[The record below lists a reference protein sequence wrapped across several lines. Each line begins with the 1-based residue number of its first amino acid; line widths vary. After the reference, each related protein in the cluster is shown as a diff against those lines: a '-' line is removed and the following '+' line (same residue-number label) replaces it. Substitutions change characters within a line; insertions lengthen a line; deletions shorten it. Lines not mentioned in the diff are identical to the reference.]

1 MVPAYIVS
9 KDGFRRLIQTLDKRY
24 QLSSRTHF
32 TRVAIPEMY
41 EKCKAG
47 VEYELKKVK
56 FYATTTDMWSSRTME
71 PYMSLTVHYIDE
83 NYEIKSRCLQT
94 AYFPENHTG
103 ENIAQGLKEAL
114 ASWGLCEDQ
123 QVSIT
128 TDNGSNIV
136 KAVTLNNWTRLQCFG
151 HRLHLAIE
159 NAIKDEHISRANGL
173 CKKIVG
179 HFSHS
184 WKKKMM
190 LAEAQ
195 EELQLPQHALI
206 TSCPTRW
213 GSTQQ
218 MIDRVLEQQ
227 KALSQ
232 VLSADRKTRHLVP
245 QWQDTDVLESVSK
258 ALGPLQEFTD
268 ALSSENYSTLV
279 YPT

>member
-1 MVPAYIVS
+1 VTQSKVICKTCETIIATKRGNTTNLFQHLKQRHKKLHDQCMSTKSSETDKSTPQSQPSEQVSIVQAFASVTPYEKGSKRHKEITDAITNHICKDMVPAYIVS

-24 QLSSRTHF
+24 QLPSRTHF

-71 PYMSLTVHYIDE
+71 PYMSLTVHYIDD

-128 TDNGSNIV
+128 TV
-136 KAVTLNNWTRLQCFG
+136 KINKCL
-151 HRLHLAIE
+151 
-159 NAIKDEHISRANGL
+159 S
-173 CKKIVG
+173 
-179 HFSHS
+179 
-184 WKKKMM
+184 
-190 LAEAQ
+190 
-195 EELQLPQHALI
+195 PQTMDPI
-206 TSCPTRW
+206 
-213 GSTQQ
+213 
-218 MIDRVLEQQ
+218 
-227 KALSQ
+227 
-232 VLSADRKTRHLVP
+232 
-245 QWQDTDVLESVSK
+245 
-258 ALGPLQEFTD
+258 
-268 ALSSENYSTLV
+268 
-279 YPT
+279 